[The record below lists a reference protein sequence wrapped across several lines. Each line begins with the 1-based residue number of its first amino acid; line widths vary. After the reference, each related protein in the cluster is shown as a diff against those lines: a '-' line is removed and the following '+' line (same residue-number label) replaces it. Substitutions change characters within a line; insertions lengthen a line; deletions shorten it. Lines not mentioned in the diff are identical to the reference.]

1 MRREREGRLPRI
13 GLVLGAGGVVGHAF
27 HGGVLAALEDAAGWD
42 ARAAEVVCGTSA
54 GSVVGAL
61 LRAGFRGTDI
71 AARAVDA
78 PMSDAAERL
87 AAHAEPARVQ
97 AGSIPSRPPRGR
109 RLSMSAPGALLRAAW
124 RPWTVRPASLAA
136 AVLPAGVV
144 STELVA
150 AGLRPLFD
158 GTWPEQSLWVNAVRL
173 DTSQRVTFGRDTTG
187 VDVATAVAASCAI
200 PGFFEPVVI
209 DGARYVD
216 GGTHS
221 PTNADVV
228 ANLGLDLVIVSSPMS
243 IASNRPRLAPDQ
255 PFRRLARLTLAQEVA
270 RVRRHGTHVLVF
282 QPTPEIVGV
291 MGTNAMDP
299 RRRGDVTRATREA
312 ASRRL
317 ERANAHDAVE
327 LLRAAA

>member
-1 MRREREGRLPRI
+1 VPGI

-27 HGGVLAALEDAAGWD
+27 HGGVLAALEDVAGRD
-42 ARAAEVVCGTSA
+42 ARTADLVVGTSA

-78 PMSDAAERL
+78 PMSDEAERL
-87 AAHAEPARVQ
+87 AAHAERARDD
-97 AGSIPSRPPRGR
+97 AGSIPTRPPRGR
-109 RLSMSAPGALLRAAW
+109 GFAMSAPGALLRAAW

-150 AGLRPLFD
+150 AGLRSLFD
-158 GTWPEQSLWVNAVRL
+158 DTWPERELWVNAVRL
-173 DTSQRVTFGRDTTG
+173 DSAQRVTFGRDSTA
-187 VDVATAVAASCAI
+187 VDVPTAVAASCAI
-200 PGFFEPVVI
+200 PAFFEPVVI

-221 PTNADVV
+221 PTNADLV
-228 ANLGLDLVIVSSPMS
+228 AGLGLDLVIVSSPMS
-243 IASNRPRLAPDQ
+243 IATNRVRLAPDQ
-255 PFRRLARLTLAQEVA
+255 PFRRLARFALAQEVA
-270 RVRRHGTHVLVF
+270 RVRRRGTHVLVF
-282 QPTPEIVGV
+282 QPPPDVVGV

-299 RRRGDVTRATREA
+299 SRRAEVTRSARDA
-312 ASRRL
+312 ARRRL
-317 ERANAHDAVE
+317 ERSSAHDAIE
-327 LLRAAA
+327 RLRAAS